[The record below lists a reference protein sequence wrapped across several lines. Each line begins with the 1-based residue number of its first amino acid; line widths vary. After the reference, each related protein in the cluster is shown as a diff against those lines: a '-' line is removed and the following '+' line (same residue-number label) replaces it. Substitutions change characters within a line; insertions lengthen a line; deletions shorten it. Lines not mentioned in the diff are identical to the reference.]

1 MEIWIHRLKVV
12 GVSVVMMG
20 LLGCS
25 SGWTGGVDLGYPID
39 VELSEVEIEQIL
51 DQAVEAASNEQSLVR
66 VDAQGEPQ
74 TTRMHVIIVNRRGE
88 VVGRRSMHDA
98 WPGSVDIAQAKAFTA
113 VAFSSDANALT
124 TRSIGQLSQPGGPL
138 WQIGN
143 SNPQYGIIEFP
154 GGVPLYRGD
163 RLVGAIGVSGDGVE
177 QDENVAE
184 AGADGFMPPKAIRID
199 TVTDGAVPYVQ

>member
-1 MEIWIHRLKVV
+1 MGTLTRRFSFLAL
-12 GVSVVMMG
+12 SAVMMTT
-20 LLGCS
+20 LGCS
-25 SGWTGGVDLGYPID
+25 SGWTGGVDLGY
-39 VELSEVEIEQIL
+39 ELEVRLTDAQIEQVL
-51 DQAVEAASNEQSLVR
+51 DQAVAAAEAEQSLVR
-66 VDAQGEPQ
+66 VDAQGEPL
-74 TTRMHVIIVNRRGE
+74 TTRMHVIVVNRRGQ
-88 VVGRRSMHDA
+88 VVGRRSMPDA

-163 RLVGAIGVSGDGVE
+163 KLIGAIGVSGDGVE

-199 TVTDGAVPYVQ
+199 TVTEGAVAYTQ